1 MRILYTLVF
10 ALLYSLCFGQQR
22 PLQSL
27 YLFDQLLLNPA
38 YSGMQNQLSATAIYR
53 NQWVNL
59 EGAPKTF
66 SATVHSAFRKNT
78 MGVGLIAAND
88 QIGIHTDASVFGTYA
103 YRIKL
108 NRKYTLSMGLQ
119 GGFNNIRSDFNK
131 LSIKNQNDSQLQGV
145 IQNFN
150 PNVGAGLIL
159 RHDRYYLG
167 FSVPYLINSR
177 VLEGVSADLTTRHR
191 YYYLM
196 GSMAVDLSE
205 QVRFIPGLQMRFQEK
220 APYGLD
226 LNGLLIFKRL
236 VGLGASY
243 RLSQGFTGMF
253 QLTLNENFRLAYA
266 YDFTSA
272 TLRTSV
278 SGSHEMM
285 INYRFRIPGIHKGSV
300 FPAYW

>member
-1 MRILYTLVF
+1 
-10 ALLYSLCFGQQR
+10 
-22 PLQSL
+22 L

-38 YSGMQNQLSATAIYR
+38 YSGMQNQLSATVIYR
-53 NQWVNL
+53 NQWVNM

-131 LSIKNQNDSQLQGV
+131 LSIKNQNDTQLQGV

-150 PNVGAGLIL
+150 PNIGAGLIL
-159 RHDRYYLG
+159 RHDRFYLG

-205 QVRFIPGLQMRFQEK
+205 QVRFIPGMQMRFQEK
-220 APYGLD
+220 APYGID

-272 TLRTSV
+272 SLRTSV
-278 SGSHEMM
+278 AGSHEMM
-285 INYRFRIPGIHKGSV
+285 LNYRFRIPGIHKGSV

>member
-66 SATVHSAFRKNT
+66 LATVHSAFRKNT

>member
-1 MRILYTLVF
+1 MSIRYTLVF

-150 PNVGAGLIL
+150 PNVGGGLIL
-159 RHDRYYLG
+159 RHNRYYLG

-226 LNGLLIFKRL
+226 LNGLLIFKRV
-236 VGLGASY
+236 VGLGSSY
-243 RLSQGFTGMF
+243 RLSQGFTGLF

-272 TLRTSV
+272 TLRTSA

>member
-10 ALLYSLCFGQQR
+10 ALFYSLCFGQQR

-53 NQWVNL
+53 NQWVNM

-131 LSIKNQNDSQLQGV
+131 LSIKNQNDTQLQGV

-205 QVRFIPGLQMRFQEK
+205 QVRFLPGVQMRFQEK
-220 APYGLD
+220 APYGID

-236 VGLGASY
+236 VGLGAAY
-243 RLSQGFTGMF
+243 RLSQGLTGMF